1 MFTDT
6 VQCQTV

>member
-6 VQCQTV
+6 VQRQTV

>member
-6 VQCQTV
+6 VKQTV